1 MTIAERLKQEGHHN
15 GLQQGIQQGL
25 AQGVQKGTQE
35 EALRIA
41 RMMLENGIDRDL
53 VRLITGLLPDDVTAA
68 RQSKRDTL
76 TTNIGSRL

>member
-15 GLQQGIQQGL
+15 GLQQGIKQGL
-25 AQGVQKGTQE
+25 EQGGQKGTQE

-53 VRLITGLLPDDVTAA
+53 R
-68 RQSKRDTL
+68 
-76 TTNIGSRL
+76 

>member
-15 GLQQGIQQGL
+15 GLQQGIQQGIQQGL

-53 VRLITGLLPDDVTAA
+53 VRLITGLLPDYVTE
-68 RQSKRDTL
+68 
-76 TTNIGSRL
+76 

>member
-15 GLQQGIQQGL
+15 GLQQGLQQGL
-25 AQGVQKGTQE
+25 EQGVQKGTQE

-53 VRLITGLLPDDVTAA
+53 VRLITGYC
-68 RQSKRDTL
+68 L
-76 TTNIGSRL
+76 TMSQNESDWEGL

>member
-15 GLQQGIQQGL
+15 GLQQGLQQGL
-25 AQGVQKGTQE
+25 EQGVQKGTQE

-53 VRLITGLLPDDVTAA
+53 VNYWAIA
-68 RQSKRDTL
+68 
-76 TTNIGSRL
+76 

>member
-15 GLQQGIQQGL
+15 GLQQGLQQGL
-25 AQGVQKGTQE
+25 EQGVQKGTQE

-53 VRLITGLLPDDVTAA
+53 VNYWATARRCHRMSQIGKVCNLPC
-68 RQSKRDTL
+68 
-76 TTNIGSRL
+76 